1 MHPLTANTKAARKH
15 FKDDI
20 EFVSKIEQIHDK
32 QVELYQQSLIPKNL
46 GTSVAV
52 PPRNKFS
59 LSSDESS
66 SADIFSGLCQTSNHS
81 VNSLYEKMNS
91 KGLMRKDHFF
101 RKDYGRVLELKLGKF
116 KMLIGSNL
124 LIFYKESLYP
134 ISLKLLQVERK
145 LNPLSC
151 LDMWLDNVMHN
162 VEESAICYHKNG
174 VVQEYKLVKTE
185 EMSEIQEQKLFD
197 PSVVKAN
204 ALNILEFIK
213 KSCIKEGGTYWIFK
227 D

>member
-1 MHPLTANTKAARKH
+1 
-15 FKDDI
+15 
-20 EFVSKIEQIHDK
+20 
-32 QVELYQQSLIPKNL
+32 
-46 GTSVAV
+46 V
-52 PPRNKFS
+52 PPRNNFS

-134 ISLKLLQVERK
+134 ISLKLL
-145 LNPLSC
+145 
-151 LDMWLDNVMHN
+151 
-162 VEESAICYHKNG
+162 
-174 VVQEYKLVKTE
+174 
-185 EMSEIQEQKLFD
+185 
-197 PSVVKAN
+197 
-204 ALNILEFIK
+204 
-213 KSCIKEGGTYWIFK
+213 
-227 D
+227 